1 MNIFIFLPFLLFFLT
16 MTIYLLVKKDRLNLL
31 KFLLMSF
38 VTGWIWWTW
47 SMDKLIDPLYPVK
60 LLAKGLQSL

>member
-1 MNIFIFLPFLLFFLT
+1 MNMFTFLPFLIFLIIT
-16 MTIYLLVKKDRLNLL
+16 VIYLIVKKDRANLI
-31 KFLLMSF
+31 KFLLMSL

-60 LLAKGLQSL
+60 LLAKGLQNL